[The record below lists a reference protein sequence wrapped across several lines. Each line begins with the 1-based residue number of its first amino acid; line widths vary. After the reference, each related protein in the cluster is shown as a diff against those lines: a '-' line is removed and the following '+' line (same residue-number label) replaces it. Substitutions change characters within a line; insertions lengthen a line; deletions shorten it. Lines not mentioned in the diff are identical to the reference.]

1 MIRLIILKNDLDAS
15 DRLILLIILGS
26 LLMRKNLSKLKIE
39 KKFKFGNMLKGR
51 TAMRSI

>member
-15 DRLILLIILGS
+15 ERFILLIILGS

-39 KKFKFGNMLKGR
+39 KKLRFGKRLKGR
-51 TAMRSI
+51 TAMTSM